1 MKGEWQMKR
10 VTLALAALALM
21 LGGAGQAKADMILP
35 THAAVLA
42 QSGFAQP
49 VDLIGNGAL
58 DTGLI
63 TAWAGYQFNY
73 LFNDKVQAS
82 TTPSSFS
89 LLHAYASETR
99 SDYSSGR
106 AAWRDVAFV
115 NNGNQ
120 PSALRLN
127 FLVDGSLAAAGSDD
141 AAVYL
146 NTSNDPIK
154 AFSEISAGNFILGR
168 NADNPY
174 ASATL
179 TSNHFVA
186 SGWDSYTFDGSS
198 FMGTLHID
206 TPYDPKLGGYGWAV
220 ELIAAAEDDGGG
232 SATSDFGNT
241 ASLQSVTLPDG
252 TPVSGVTFDSGLTF
266 GPTIAT
272 PEPASLTL
280 LGIGIAGFAG
290 YGWRRRRRSA

>member
-1 MKGEWQMKR
+1 MKR
-10 VTLALAALALM
+10 TTLALAALALM
-21 LGGAGQAKADMILP
+21 LGGVERAKAGILP
-35 THAAVLA
+35 THAAV
-42 QSGFAQP
+42 QAQP
-49 VDLIGNGAL
+49 GGPEVTLIGNGAL
-58 DTGLI
+58 DTGLNTVVDGPLFSV
-63 TAWAGYQFNY
+63 TA
-73 LFNDKVQAS
+73 QAS
-82 TTPSSFS
+82 TTPSPFF
-89 LLHAYASETR
+89 LLHAYASGN
-99 SDYSSGR
+99 SDHSYGR

-120 PSALRLN
+120 PPALRLN

-146 NTSNDPIK
+146 ETSDDAIG
-154 AFSEISAGNFILGR
+154 AFSRISSGIPGLFGIAGNGP
-168 NADNPY
+168 D

-179 TSNHFVA
+179 SLLGTASHFVA
-186 SGWDSYTFDGSS
+186 SGWDSYTFDGNS

-206 TPYDPKLGGYGWAV
+206 TPYDPNLGGYGWAV
-220 ELIAAAEDDGGG
+220 ELIAAAEDLYGG

-252 TPVSGVTFDSGLTF
+252 TPVTGVTFDSGLTF

-280 LGIGIAGFAG
+280 LGIGIVGFAG